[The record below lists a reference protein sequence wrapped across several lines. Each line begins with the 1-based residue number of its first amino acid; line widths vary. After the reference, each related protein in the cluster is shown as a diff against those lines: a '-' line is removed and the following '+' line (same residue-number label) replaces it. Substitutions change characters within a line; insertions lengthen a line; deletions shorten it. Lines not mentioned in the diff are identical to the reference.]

1 MQHQITAR
9 IDRGLVDRQTG
20 RRYSKTGKA
29 NLRRAVG
36 LGLIGCLG
44 TLLGLGL
51 SSPASAQEPEVRV
64 ELNPKGEVGLKE
76 IIQLTVEI
84 QSPPRGTR
92 PPVFQA
98 ENLKVVGGPSH
109 STSVQFFNGVSS
121 QTMSYTWMLQ
131 PLALGA
137 ARIHQIRL
145 DTGSKTLNLADQA
158 LQVVENPPPRAPR
171 RRSADPFSRDPI
183 DSLLDSTFPR
193 QRPRRQRQAPPPEI
207 FLEAEIQPKRPLVG
221 QQALYTLYLYT
232 DVNVRSVTPTEL
244 PDFKGFWA
252 KPIPQPEDTRPER
265 VIRDGR
271 EIGRVVLLE
280 RALFPRRE
288 GRLEIEPVQATMTA
302 LIRDSSVFGSL
313 LPRMGEIDRTS
324 NTLTVDV
331 QPLPDPPE
339 AFSGVVGRVDLKA
352 SLEPRILEI
361 GDAATLTLTLEGEGH
376 LQGAQAPVIPELE
389 GLQIFPPQHQSEESL
404 KGHRVHGKR
413 IWSYVLVP
421 QRPGTIELSTISL
434 TYFDPR
440 RRQFNT
446 TAVEGLGLQ
455 IKGSTRATQQSGQE
469 VQLHSIRTALLPS
482 VSGNSL
488 LGLGKSWRHGLILLP
503 WILFGLVWTWRRR
516 GTGAPGG
523 SNPRRGL
530 RSELRRA
537 LAEARHE
544 EVPRRTAAL
553 VEDAWRA
560 YLEARWE
567 IPKGAPSS
575 QWSSLLQEQKVS
587 SAVAEEI
594 VRLVEDL
601 HYLRYAPKL
610 SSTDEMRAE
619 LLSRSER
626 LSKKL

>member
-1 MQHQITAR
+1 MQHPI
-9 IDRGLVDRQTG
+9 
-20 RRYSKTGKA
+20 KA
-29 NLRRAVG
+29 AIADAPLRAFSMAAMVA
-36 LGLIGCLG
+36 LIA
-44 TLLGLGL
+44 TF
-51 SSPASAQEPEVRV
+51 PALAQEPEVRV
-64 ELNPKGEVGLKE
+64 ELDPRGEIGLKE

-84 QSPPRGTR
+84 QSPPRGTQR
-92 PPVFQA
+92 PVFQA
-98 ENLKVVGGPSH
+98 ENLKVVGGPSQ

-121 QTMSYTWMLQ
+121 QTISYTWMLQ
-131 PLALGA
+131 PLALGPA
-137 ARIHQIRL
+137 KVHQISL
-145 DTGSKTLNLADQA
+145 DIGGKTMSLADQTMT
-158 LQVVENPPPRAPR
+158 VVENPPPRPR
-171 RRSADPFSRDPI
+171 RSRSADPFSRDPL
-183 DSLLDSTFPR
+183 DSLLGSTFPR
-193 QRPRRQRQAPPPEI
+193 QRPRRQQRQAPPPEI
-207 FLEAEIQPKRPLVG
+207 FLEAEISPRQPLVG
-221 QQALYTLYLYT
+221 QQTLYTLYLYT

-331 QPLPDPPE
+331 QPLPNPPE
-339 AFSGVVGRVDLKA
+339 AFSGVVGRVQLQA
-352 SLEPRILEI
+352 GLEPRILEI
-361 GDAATLTLTLEGEGH
+361 GDAATLTLTLSGEGH
-376 LQGAQAPVIPELE
+376 LQGAQPPTIPSVDD
-389 GLQIFPPQHQSEESL
+389 LQVFPPQQQSEESL

-421 QRPGTIELSTISL
+421 QRPGTLEIPDISL
-434 TYFDPR
+434 TYFNPR
-440 RRQFNT
+440 KRQFEET
-446 TAVEGLGLQ
+446 SVDGLNLQ
-455 IKGSTRATQQSGQE
+455 IKGSTRAAQQSGQE

-482 VSGNSL
+482 VRGGSL
-488 LGLGKSWRHGLILLP
+488 SHLGSSWRHGLILMP
-503 WILFGLVWTWRRR
+503 WLLLGLVWFSRRNR
-516 GTGAPGG
+516 GSDIDG
-523 SNPRRGL
+523 SNPRRNL
-530 RSELRRA
+530 RSELLQE
-537 LAEARHE
+537 LAAARQE
-544 EVPRRTAAL
+544 EVPRRTAAM
-553 VEDAWRA
+553 VEDAWRT
-560 YLEARWE
+560 YLESRWN

-587 SAVAEEI
+587 SAVAEDI

-610 SSTDEMRAE
+610 SSTDEMRSE